1 MIFRSKERV
10 KQTQEIFTPHE
21 LCLQMVRDI
30 PKEKLQDPTTTFLD
44 PSCGDGNFLY
54 ALHQVLTED
63 YGHASEN
70 VMSRLY
76 GVDLMPDNVEVARA
90 RLPEANIVCHD
101 ALTFDY
107 DSW

>member
-1 MIFRSKERV
+1 MPKPQARI
-10 KQTQEIFTPHE
+10 KQTGEIFTPHE

-30 PKEKLQDPTTTFLD
+30 PKDKLKDSSTTYLD
-44 PSCGDGNFLY
+44 PSCGDGNFLV

-63 YGHASEN
+63 YGHDSVE
-70 VMSRLY
+70 VQRRLY
-76 GVDLMPDNVEVARA
+76 GIDIMADNIEEARR
-90 RLPEANIVCHD
+90 RLPHANLVCAD